1 MDLFDLMAK
10 ITLDSSEY
18 EKGLEDSEKQA
29 SSFGQSLK
37 NGLGKAAKVSGVAL
51 AAVGT
56 GAVALG
62 ASMLNGAKKTAAYG
76 DEIDKN
82 SQKMGISAE
91 AYQEWDFI
99 LQHSGSSIGGLQK
112 GMMTLSNAAAK
123 NSKAFQKLGI
133 SEDKVADM
141 NQEELFSAVISG
153 LQGMEEGAERTALA
167 QELLGGAAKE
177 LGPLLNTSAEDTEA
191 MRQQV
196 HDLGGV
202 MSDDAV
208 KAAAGFQDSMQNMG
222 VALSGLKNGVISQ
235 FLPGI
240 TSVMDGL
247 TSIFSG
253 DTDSGVDMI
262 TTGITSILDNI
273 TENMPLIIQAGSDI
287 ISGILTAITDNLP
300 SLIESGATLL
310 LNLIL
315 GIAQQLPRLIELMP
329 KIIAGLVKALIAS
342 APQLLAAGMKI
353 IETIV
358 IGIAK
363 LYNRL
368 IAAGSAVIA
377 SIKVGISAKIEALK
391 TWIITKFDTIGA
403 KIVAPFD
410 TAKTKIQGIITKI
423 KNMFN
428 FTAKTPKI
436 KLPHFVIEPE
446 GWKIGDLLKGTIP
459 SLSIKWYK
467 KAYETPYM
475 FSQPTV
481 AMGFGDGKGGEMV
494 YGHENLMNDIR
505 EAASNDEKLDI
516 IIDLL
521 SDIVH
526 NGLKAD
532 INRNQ
537 LYKTMASMNR
547 SRNYATGYNG
557 FAGV

>member
-18 EKGLEDSEKQA
+18 EEGLERSEKKTD
-29 SSFGQSLK
+29 SFGKSLGS
-37 NGLGKAAKVSGVAL
+37 GLSKAAKVGGAAI
-51 AAVGT
+51 AAVGA

-82 SQKMGISAE
+82 SQKMGFSAQ

-99 LQHSGSSIGGLQK
+99 LQHSGSSIGSMQK
-112 GMMTLSNAAAK
+112 GMKSLSNAAAK
-123 NSKAFQKLGI
+123 NAKAFKKIGI
-133 SEDKVADM
+133 SRKDLKKMDKE
-141 NQEELFSAVISG
+141 QLFEATIKG
-153 LQGMEEGAERTALA
+153 LQGIEDESKRAKLAE
-167 QELLGGAAKE
+167 QLLGEGAKE
-177 LGPLLNTSAEDTEA
+177 LAPLLNTSAEETEA

-208 KAAAGFQDSMQNMG
+208 KASAGFQDSMQNLNTAITGM
-222 VALSGLKNGVISQ
+222 KNGVMSQ

-287 ISGILTAITDNLP
+287 ISGLLTAITDNLP

-377 SIKVGISAKIEALK
+377 SIKVGISTKIEELK
-391 TWIITKFDTIGA
+391 TWVSTKFEAIKD
-403 KIVAPFD
+403 KITGPFE
-410 TAKTKIQGIITKI
+410 TAKTTIQGIITKI

-475 FSQPTV
+475 FNQPTV

-494 YGHENLMNDIR
+494 YGHESLMNDIR

-537 LYKTMASMNR
+537 LYKSMASMNR